1 MATIHLRPIED
12 ESSGMQQQEDF
23 VEEGAVPLMRLTYR
37 KSLLAFQA
45 GDGQRKRFCTKGLA
59 CYSIYPPMT
68 PEPESPPNND
78 MELVARTQGGDPTA
92 FDELVVKYSPRL
104 YGLVYHMTSNH
115 EDTNDL
121 LQDIFS
127 KAYRSITNFR
137 GKSSFYT
144 WMHSIAVNMTINFLK
159 KRNRRQHP
167 SLNDPDSRIENDP
180 DFIAATSNGDPT
192 KEVSMHE
199 LQKKLNAAM
208 MKLSED
214 HRMAV
219 TMFDIQ
225 GIPHA
230 EIAKI
235 LKVSE
240 GTVRSRLFY
249 AHRQL
254 QNSLHEF
261 KKN

>member
-1 MATIHLRPIED
+1 
-12 ESSGMQQQEDF
+12 
-23 VEEGAVPLMRLTYR
+23 
-37 KSLLAFQA
+37 
-45 GDGQRKRFCTKGLA
+45 
-59 CYSIYPPMT
+59 MT
-68 PEPESPPNND
+68 ADPEILPNND

-92 FDELVVKYSPRL
+92 FDELVVKYSSRL

-127 KAYRSITNFR
+127 KAYRSIANFR

-180 DFIAATSNGDPT
+180 DFISATSNGDPT
-192 KEVSMHE
+192 KEVSIHE
-199 LQKKLNAAM
+199 LQKKLNGAM

-254 QNSLHEF
+254 QNSLQEF